1 MVAAKL
7 PVDPPSLWGS
17 VIQEYVLLT
26 RRALRL
32 RLPR

>member
-1 MVAAKL
+1 MITRQL

-17 VIQEYVLLT
+17 LFQECVLLT